1 MKAVIAGAGRLGT
14 ELAAVLAAAGN
25 EVTLIDLDEERLADA
40 ANHVPARMVTGDA
53 CEPYL
58 LEEAGARAADLLVAT
73 TWDDEDNLVISL
85 LAKRQFGIGRVVAR
99 VNDPDNA
106 WLFDQR
112 WGVDAA
118 IPSATPLISLI
129 QEATGTAD
137 TVTLLRL
144 ARAGVNLIASVI
156 GRGSRSAG
164 RPVGEIQLPERCVV
178 AAVVRDG
185 DPSVPD
191 PSFRL
196 RAGDEVLIV
205 AQAASEPDVH
215 AAFQ

>member
-25 EVTLIDLDEERLADA
+25 EVTLIDLDEEKLASAAEHIRARLVA
-40 ANHVPARMVTGDA
+40 GDA

-85 LAKRQFGIGRVVAR
+85 LAKRQFAIGRVVAR

-144 ARAGVNLIASVI
+144 ARAGVNLIATVI
-156 GRGSRSAG
+156 GPRSRSAG
-164 RPVGEIQLPERCVV
+164 RSVGEVQLPERCVV

-185 DPSVPD
+185 TPTVPD

-205 AQAASEPDVH
+205 AQTIAEPEVH

>member
-25 EVTLIDLDEERLADA
+25 EVTLIDLDEDKLASA
-40 ANHVPARMVTGDA
+40 AAHIPARLVTGDA

-85 LAKRQFGIGRVVAR
+85 LAKRQFAIGRVVAR

-144 ARAGVNLIASVI
+144 ARAGVNLIATVI
-156 GRGSRSAG
+156 GPRSRTAG
-164 RPVGEIQLPERCVV
+164 EPVGEIRLPERCLV
-178 AAVVRDG
+178 AAVIRDG
-185 DPSVPD
+185 TPTVPD

-196 RAGDEVLIV
+196 QAGDEVLIV
-205 AQAASEPDVH
+205 AQATSEPDIH
-215 AAFQ
+215 AVFQ

>member
-14 ELAAVLAAAGN
+14 ELAAVLVAAGN
-25 EVTLIDLDEERLADA
+25 EVTLIDLDQARLTA
-40 ANHVPARMVTGDA
+40 AAEHIRARMVTGDA

-85 LAKRQFGIGRVVAR
+85 LAKRQFAVGRVVAR
-99 VNDPDNA
+99 INDPDNA

-112 WGVDAA
+112 WGIDAA

-144 ARAGVNLIASVI
+144 ARAGVNLIETVI
-156 GRGSRSAG
+156 GPRSRTAG
-164 RPVGEIQLPERCVV
+164 QPVGGIRLPERCVV

-185 DPSVPD
+185 TPTVPD

-196 RAGDEVLIV
+196 QAGDEVLIV
-205 AQAASEPDVH
+205 AQATSEPDVH
-215 AAFQ
+215 AVFQ

>member
-1 MKAVIAGAGRLGT
+1 VKAIIAGAGRLGT

-25 EVTLIDLDEERLADA
+25 EVTLIDIDQAKLAA
-40 ANHVPARMVTGDA
+40 AAEHIPARLITGDA

-58 LEEAGARAADLLVAT
+58 LEEAGAHAADLLVAT

-85 LAKRQFGIGRVVAR
+85 LAKRQFTIGRVVAR
-99 VNDPDNA
+99 INDPDNT

-144 ARAGVNLIASVI
+144 ARAGVNLIETVI
-156 GRGSRSAG
+156 GPRSRTAG
-164 RPVGEIQLPERCVV
+164 QVVGDIRLPERCVV

-185 DPSVPD
+185 TPTVPH

-196 RAGDEVLIV
+196 QAGDEVLIV
-205 AQAASEPDVH
+205 AQATSEPDVH

>member
-25 EVTLIDLDEERLADA
+25 EVTLIDIDEERLAGIA
-40 ANHVPARMVTGDA
+40 EHIPARLVAGDA

-85 LAKRQFGIGRVVAR
+85 LAKRQFAIGRVVAR

-144 ARAGVNLIASVI
+144 ARAGVNLIATVI
-156 GRGSRSAG
+156 GPQSRTSG
-164 RPVGEIQLPERCVV
+164 KPVGEIRLPERCLV
-178 AAVVRDG
+178 AAVIRDG
-185 DPSVPD
+185 TPTVPD
-191 PSFRL
+191 PAFRL

-205 AQAASEPDVH
+205 AQATSEPDIH